1 MAPDRRVHAYG
12 YKVRMLK
19 DQIEPLLAP
28 VLTWPEA
35 AQHELVRAVHE
46 IEARYV
52 GPRSQCDPRQGAI
65 ERAPPAL
72 GQPGSLTSAEME
84 AFLKRHHFNFF

>member
-1 MAPDRRVHAYG
+1 
-12 YKVRMLK
+12 MLK
-19 DQIEPLLAP
+19 DRLGPLLVP
-28 VLTWPEA
+28 VLTWPED

-46 IEARYV
+46 IEARY
-52 GPRSQCDPRQGAI
+52 GGTGSQCDDPQGAR

-72 GQPGSLTSAEME
+72 GQPGSLLSAEME